1 MQELIREILTQTT
14 QTLAI
19 CSIGVLILEV
29 VSGVFNA
36 IKKKELNST
45 AFRNGL
51 YGKIGYF
58 IYIALAFLIAIMLEM
73 PLILQATLIFIIGSE
88 GVSILENIAEAG
100 LPVPSFLKEVLEKIK
115 EKGNKGD
122 KGDDI

>member
-14 QTLAI
+14 QTLAV

-122 KGDDI
+122 KGDDK

>member
-1 MQELIREILTQTT
+1 
-14 QTLAI
+14 
-19 CSIGVLILEV
+19 
-29 VSGVFNA
+29 
-36 IKKKELNST
+36 
-45 AFRNGL
+45 
-51 YGKIGYF
+51 
-58 IYIALAFLIAIMLEM
+58 MLEM

>member
-115 EKGNKGD
+115 EKGDKGD
-122 KGDDI
+122 KGDDK